1 MARLFSTDI
10 VIPKVRAAAKP
21 LFEDGWVCKLHKRNI
36 ISVRGRDSTQILQNI
51 TTTDMRRFD
60 TPERAAVYSG
70 LLTVKGKMM
79 FDAIIAKPK
88 LAF

>member
-1 MARLFSTDI
+1 
-10 VIPKVRAAAKP
+10 
-21 LFEDGWVCKLHKRNI
+21 
-36 ISVRGRDSTQILQNI
+36 
-51 TTTDMRRFD
+51 MRRFD